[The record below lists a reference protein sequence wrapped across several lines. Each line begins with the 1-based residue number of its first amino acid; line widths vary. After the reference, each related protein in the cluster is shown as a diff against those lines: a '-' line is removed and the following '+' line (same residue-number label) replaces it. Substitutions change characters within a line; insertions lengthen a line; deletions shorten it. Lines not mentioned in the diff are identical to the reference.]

1 MKITIHRGSKEIGGT
16 CIELATRQTNI
27 LLDLGAPLSK
37 ASRILDPTQLK
48 ADAVLISHPHQDHYG
63 LIEQLDTE
71 TPVYIGALGKSLI
84 DATRIFL
91 KRDLPRNNFK
101 HFTKN
106 QKFQVGDFMITPY
119 LVDHSA
125 VDAYAFLIEA
135 EGKRIFYSG
144 DFRAHGRRNVLFD
157 RMIKNPPADIDL
169 LFMEGTMLRRDNSEF
184 PSEEHVE
191 HKIAELIQDQ
201 QNMSF
206 LISSSQNIDR
216 LVSAYKACMGPEKI
230 LVLDVYT
237 AWVLEKMELV
247 TRNVPDM
254 NWPLIKVYVSN
265 SQYQT
270 LLANRDD
277 YFKSFVSRI
286 WHNRVTV
293 DELEAK
299 PADYLFFAKM
309 SHFKWMR
316 RFKESGLINLIY
328 SQWQGYLD
336 YSNDDYYGA
345 EEIAGLKDDPKVA
358 FTYAHTSGH
367 ATLDDLKAFAQA
379 ISPKALVPI
388 HTEFAEDYSDNF
400 ENIVSIEDDC
410 PFVLE

>member
-1 MKITIHRGSKEIGGT
+1 LKITIHRGSQEIGGT

-27 LLDLGAPLSK
+27 LLDLGAPLSEN
-37 ASRILDPTQLK
+37 SRILDPKQIK

-63 LIEQLDTE
+63 LIEQLDTD

-91 KRDLPRNNFK
+91 KRELPGNNFK
-101 HFTKN
+101 HFTQGN
-106 QKFQVGDFMITPY
+106 KFQVGDFIITPF

-157 RMIKNPPADIDL
+157 RMIENPPKDIDL
-169 LFMEGTMLRRDNSEF
+169 LFMEGTMMRRDNSEF
-184 PSEEHVE
+184 PSEVHVE

-206 LISSSQNIDR
+206 LVSSSQNIDR

-247 TRNVPDM
+247 TRKVPAM
-254 NWPLIKVYVSN
+254 HWPLIKVYVSN

-270 LLANRDD
+270 MLANRDD

-286 WHNRVTV
+286 WHNRVTM
-293 DELEAK
+293 DELEFQ

-309 SHFKWMR
+309 SHFKWMH
-316 RFKESGLINLIY
+316 RFKERGPINLIY

-336 YSNDDYYGA
+336 YPNEVYFGA
-345 EEIAGLKDDPKVA
+345 EEIAALKDDPQVA

-367 ATLDDLKAFAQA
+367 ATLDDLKSFATA
-379 ISPKALVPI
+379 IKPKVLVPM
-388 HTEFAEDYSDNF
+388 HTEFAKDYSDHFDN
-400 ENIVSIEDDC
+400 VMTIEDDC
-410 PFVLE
+410 PFELE